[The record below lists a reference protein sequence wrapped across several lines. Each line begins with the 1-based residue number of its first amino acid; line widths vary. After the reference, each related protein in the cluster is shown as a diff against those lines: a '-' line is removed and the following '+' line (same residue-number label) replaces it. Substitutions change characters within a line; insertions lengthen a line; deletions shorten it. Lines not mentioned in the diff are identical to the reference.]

1 MALPKS
7 KYSDPLH
14 TPGSEF
20 TLNGKDYIGWYV
32 KTYQNKF
39 YTGKVLNGSSK
50 QIHPIVVKKLPTPVF
65 TEESVQP
72 DVYAREKGIWKRYFL
87 QKKSNLKIIE
97 VTKQK
102 FDQLKNSTE
111 YNNGVLNWVVKAP
124 AKDVHKGPYTYY
136 GAETQNIKSTKELEK
151 TIPSLSSFIKDYSEF
166 VE

>member
-14 TPGSEF
+14 TPGNEF

-39 YTGKVLNGSSK
+39 YTGKVLSGSSK
-50 QIHPIVVKKLPTPVF
+50 QIIPVEVKKVPPPMF
-65 TEESVQP
+65 TEESVKP

-97 VTKQK
+97 VGKQK
-102 FDQLKNSTE
+102 YDELKKSSE
-111 YNNGVLNWVVKAP
+111 YNNGILNWIIKGP
-124 AKDVHKGPYTYY
+124 AEDVHRGPYTYF
-136 GAETQNIKSTKELEK
+136 GASTQNTKATNDLNK
-151 TIPSLSSFIKDYSEF
+151 TIPGITSLIKDYSEF